1 MARAGAPAKA
11 VGGTQM
17 QSMRNIARVVPV
29 VMLLAVLRPVVAGQD
44 VPAGEGGPQK
54 LDERV
59 AELVADLDADMRDVR
74 VAAQRE
80 LLRLGPA
87 VLPHLPAPELLP
99 NSAVRE
105 TVRRI
110 RLAIEEQHAR
120 ESVAPSRVTLDGELP
135 LGAVL
140 RRVTEQTGNAI
151 DVSGLAPER
160 LEAVVPT
167 GFRETPFWEVIEALS
182 ERGEFRWDIDG
193 QAGGIQVLARG
204 DEPATQPLAVD
215 KSGAFRVAVMSA
227 GLRPVAGRPDERILR
242 LEVRFTAEPRLRP
255 LFFAFAGRDLQ
266 ASTEDRRLPP
276 FTPEAS
282 KEIPFGESGK
292 DLRVSWDFRV
302 PGDAGIQTVGLAAEA
317 TVLTAAG
324 SEPIVFEDV
333 VTSAGAARRRGGVT
347 VTLEEVAF
355 RQQRNNMRKDA
366 GGRTARVRVAVSYD
380 TGGPAFESHRT
391 WIYHNQ
397 AWLEG
402 PSGQRVGF
410 DGFTTE
416 MARDGAV
423 AVTYE
428 FDQLQARPHDF
439 KFVYVA
445 PTLLINVPVEVKL
458 AGISV
463 SPPDS
468 ERSLP

>member
-1 MARAGAPAKA
+1 
-11 VGGTQM
+11 M
-17 QSMRNIARVVPV
+17 QTMWNIARVVPV
-29 VMLLAVLRPVVAGQD
+29 ALVLAFLTPFLAGQEPEAAD
-44 VPAGEGGPQK
+44 ARRGMA
-54 LDERV
+54 ERV
-59 AELVADLDADMRDVR
+59 AELIANLDADSREAR
-74 VAAQRE
+74 VSAQRE
-80 LLRLGPA
+80 LLRIGPA

-110 RLAIEEQHAR
+110 RLAIEEQQAR
-120 ESVAPSRVTLDGELP
+120 ASVAPSRVTLDGGMP
-135 LGAVL
+135 LGVAL
-140 RRVTEQTGNAI
+140 QRVTEQTGNAI
-151 DVSGLAPER
+151 DASALPPER
-160 LEAVVPT
+160 MEALVQT
-167 GFRETPFWEVIEALS
+167 GFRETPFWEAFEALS
-182 ERGEFRWDIDG
+182 RRGGFQWDIDG
-193 QAGGIQVLARG
+193 RAEGIAVTSPGA
-204 DEPATQPLAVD
+204 EPAPEPLAVD
-215 KSGAFRVAVMSA
+215 NSGVYRIAVTSA

-266 ASTEDRRLPP
+266 ASAGDRRLPP
-276 FTPEAS
+276 FSPEAR

-292 DLRVSWDFRV
+292 DLRVTWDFRV
-302 PGDAGIQTVGLAAEA
+302 PGEAAIQTAGLAAQA

-324 SEPIVFEDV
+324 SEAIAFDDLSR
-333 VTSAGAARRRGGVT
+333 SAGAARRRGGVT

-355 RQQRNNMRKDA
+355 RDQRNRRRQEG
-366 GGRTARVRVAVSYD
+366 GGRTARLQVAVSYD

-397 AWLEG
+397 AWLEDAG
-402 PSGQRVGF
+402 GERIAY

-423 AVTYE
+423 AVEYE
-428 FDQLQARPHDF
+428 FDQLQARPDDY

-458 AGISV
+458 AGIPV
-463 SPPDS
+463 SPTAG
-468 ERSLP
+468 ERSQP